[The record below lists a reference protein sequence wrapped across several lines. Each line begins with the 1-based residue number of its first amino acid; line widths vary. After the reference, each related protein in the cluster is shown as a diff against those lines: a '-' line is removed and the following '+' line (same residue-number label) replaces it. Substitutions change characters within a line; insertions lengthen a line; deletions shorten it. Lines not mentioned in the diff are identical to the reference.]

1 MKSWL
6 IVLAL
11 AGASIASAK
20 NYAVTIT
27 QPFVVGS
34 TTLTAGDYKLD
45 LEGSKV
51 LFLDSKN
58 KTVAQASV
66 KVENEQKKYGGTI
79 IESKMVGDQK
89 RITVIGLAGT
99 SMKLLF
105 D

>member
-20 NYAVTIT
+20 SYSVIIS

-34 TTLTAGDYKLD
+34 TTLTAGHYKLD

-51 LFLDSKN
+51 LFLDSEN
-58 KTVAQASV
+58 KTAAQASV
-66 KVENEQKKYGGTI
+66 KVENEQQKYGGTI
-79 IESKMVGDQK
+79 IESKQVGDQK
-89 RITVIGLAGT
+89 RITAIGLAGT
-99 SMKLLF
+99 QIKVVF